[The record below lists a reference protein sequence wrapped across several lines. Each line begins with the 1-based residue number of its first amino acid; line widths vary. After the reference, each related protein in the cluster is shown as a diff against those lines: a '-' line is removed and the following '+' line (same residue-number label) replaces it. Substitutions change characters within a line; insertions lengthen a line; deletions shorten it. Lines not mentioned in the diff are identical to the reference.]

1 MIDLLLATNNLG
13 KLAEVRALLPDDVE
27 IRSLRDVGLDP
38 PEETG
43 STFAEN
49 ASLKAVAAAQATGL
63 LTLADDSGLNVVA
76 LGGRPGVRSARFA
89 GDHASDEQNIDLLLE
104 RLKSVPVG
112 LRDASFVCVL
122 ALANGNGVLT
132 TASGRCSGSIGFERR
147 GSNGFGYDPVFLLKD
162 GRTMAEVSSVEK
174 NKISHRGV
182 ALREITPGLLIAIAA
197 NRLHAQE

>member
-1 MIDLLLATNNLG
+1 MIDLLLATENPG

-104 RLKSVPVG
+104 RLESVPVG

-197 NRLHAQE
+197 HRLHAQE

>member
-1 MIDLLLATNNLG
+1 MIDLLLATDNPG

-104 RLKSVPVG
+104 RLESVPVG

-197 NRLHAQE
+197 HRLHAQE